1 MTKTNKFLVLGS
13 RYINIDQICYFNTY
27 NKNTQK
33 SKDTPIPDNYDFAIY
48 IEWIGDIRHAHTF
61 FLTAE
66 EWQVAYAQI
75 QMMRI

>member
-1 MTKTNKFLVLGS
+1 MKINKFLVLGS
-13 RYINIDQICYFNTY
+13 RYINIGQILYFHTY
-27 NKNTQK
+27 NKLTQK

-48 IEWIGDIRHAHTF
+48 IEWIGDERHATTF

-75 QMMRI
+75 RMMRI